1 MSAGVQ
7 LQTAIFQA
15 LENISEPV
23 YAMGSVPDNVTDRY
37 VVLGEKTLNEWD
49 TDGLTGFDV
58 TMTIHTWDTS
68 AANRSFVALENL
80 QQSIYDLLHRATLI
94 TNGYNVIGVEQEMC
108 EPMLDPDGLTR
119 HGVQRFRAKMRAL

>member
-15 LENISEPV
+15 LSTISEPV

-68 AANRSFVALENL
+68 ATNRSFVALENL
-80 QQSIYDLLHRATLI
+80 QQSIYNLLHRATLI
-94 TNGYNVIGVEQEMC
+94 TSGYNVIGVEQEMC
-108 EPMLDPDGLTR
+108 ETMLDPDGLTR